1 MDIISWADAPDAPLD
16 PDELL
21 ARADALRDA
30 HDWADAAVAYAA
42 YLRLRPGE
50 WAIRVQYG
58 HCLKE
63 AGDPQAALLS
73 YREAERQHPG
83 EADIH
88 LQIGHALKRSGRPEE
103 ALEEY
108 ARALTLDPGSAA
120 AREELLALDDPP
132 QKAAWAAPPLEA
144 TPEVPSPERAWPAP
158 SPAMPPTPG
167 AATLVFDVSDLLDYF
182 QHNRA
187 PTGIQRVQLN
197 IIREALAQAPAGLAV
212 AGFVAAEAVW
222 KALPP
227 GLFLRLAALSRD
239 GTAVADAAWR
249 AALAAVGDALRQAP
263 PLAMAQGCALVN
275 LGTSW
280 WIPDYLRVVR
290 EAKARVGLRY
300 IPFVHDCIPLLVPE
314 HCAAGLVDDFA
325 RWFAA
330 VCLHADAVLTNSDC
344 TRVDFL
350 RLQRRLL
357 PGLEL
362 PCFPVPLDA
371 AEPAVHAAPNAVPL
385 PPPLRGGRPFVLFVG
400 TIESRKNHLLAFGA
414 WLALLRRHGAG
425 AVPDLVCVGKR
436 GWLAEAALKLHQN
449 SAALRAKVHLLHGV
463 ADTELEALYRGCLFT
478 LYNSHYEGWGLPVT
492 ESLAHGKVPLVPDH
506 SSLREAGG
514 EGAVYFTPQ
523 SEPELVARLEQLIFD
538 AGFRQAQEEV
548 VRAAP
553 KPRSWAEVAR
563 EVQAAVQRSAG
574 AALPPPRERLSLPLG
589 QVHALRLLPGPEPSL
604 AMAIADALR
613 EGPGWSRLEASGVWT
628 TPGQALLRLPLEQ
641 GLPPGRLRAYLEL
654 VAPPQ
659 PIAFRIRAG
668 LRGGVPGA
676 FRQVEAAAGEVFFCM
691 LEITAE
697 AGGEVEIE
705 FEIEQGVALPDASE
719 ARLVGV
725 GVRSVM
731 VCRRDDLAA
740 RLDYLERAALP
751 RLVAG

>member
-1 MDIISWADAPDAPLD
+1 MDIISWADVPDSPLD
-16 PDELL
+16 PAELQ

-30 HDWADAAVAYAA
+30 RAWSDAAAAYAA
-42 YLRLRPGE
+42 FLRLRPE
-50 WAIRVQYG
+50 AWAIRVQYG

-63 AGDPQAALLS
+63 AGDPHAALLC
-73 YREAERQHPG
+73 YREAQQQHPG
-83 EADIH
+83 DADIR
-88 LQIGHALKRSGRPEE
+88 LQIGHALKRLGRPEE

-108 ARALTLDPGSAA
+108 AAALSLDPANAA
-120 AREELLALDDPP
+120 AREELLALEEPTP
-132 QKAAWAAPPLEA
+132 EAGWTAAPSL
-144 TPEVPSPERAWPAP
+144 AWPAP
-158 SPAMPPTPG
+158 PPSPLLPPAEALTLPG
-167 AATLVFDVSDLLDYF
+167 AATLVFDISDLLDYF

-197 IIREALAQAPAGLAV
+197 IIRDILAEAPAGLAI
-212 AGFVAAEAVW
+212 AGFVAAESSW

-227 GLFLRLAALSRD
+227 ELFLRLAVLSRE
-239 GTAVADAAWR
+239 GTAVADTAWR
-249 AALAAVGDALRQAP
+249 AALAAVGEALRQAP
-263 PLAMAQGCALVN
+263 PLAMAPGCALVN

-290 EAKARVGLRY
+290 EAKGRIGLRY

-314 HCAAGLVDDFA
+314 HCAAGLVDEFA

-330 VCLHADAVLTNSDC
+330 VCLHADAVLTNSEC
-344 TRVDFL
+344 TRIDVL

-362 PCFPVPLDA
+362 PCYPVPLDA
-371 AEPAVHAAPNAVPL
+371 AEPAAPAATQPAIG
-385 PPPLRGGRPFVLFVG
+385 PPRGGRPFVLFVG

-414 WLALLRRHGAG
+414 WLALLRRHGPE

-523 SEPELVARLEQLIFD
+523 SEPALVEGLERLIFD
-538 AGFRQAQEEV
+538 TGFRQAQEAL

-553 KPRSWAEVAR
+553 PPRSWAEVAR
-563 EVQAAVQRSAG
+563 QVQAAVRHSA
-574 AALPPPRERLSLPLG
+574 ATLSPPPRERLALPLG

-604 AMAIADALR
+604 AMAIADVLR
-613 EGPGWSRLEASGVWT
+613 EGPGWSRLEDWGVWT
-628 TPGQALLRLPLEQ
+628 TPGQALLRLPLEP
-641 GLPPGRLRAYLEL
+641 GAPPGRLRAYLEL

-668 LRGGVPGA
+668 LCGAAPGA
-676 FRQVEAAAGEVFFCM
+676 FRPVEAAAGEVFFCM

-697 AGGEVEIE
+697 TGVEVEIE
-705 FEIEQGVALPDASE
+705 FETEQGVTLPGAPE
-719 ARLVGV
+719 PRQVGV

-731 VCRRDDLAA
+731 LCRRDDLAA

-751 RLVAG
+751 RLVVA